1 MGSTIGAALSAFR
14 GDWAEA
20 ARSTPQARVL
30 AFSYT
35 YSVVGRIPAAV
46 LQVRDASRNGA
57 PVCVDAFT
65 VLR

>member
-1 MGSTIGAALSAFR
+1 MSIWGNRYTYETVLLS
-14 GDWAEA
+14 
-20 ARSTPQARVL
+20 RSTPQARVL